1 MKLPPIWR
9 PRQMP
14 EAQETPQAVTEPP
27 TIDVSSPRE
36 CWYQTFAGHPSPC
49 PRCGTPLH
57 QSYQMYMIATRR
69 GPKLA
74 DSFVTGSDFGWFCP
88 NCPAVVINPRD
99 VSALLQHSL
108 PHWDVGST
116 FAVLGIVD
124 LAAIPPE
131 KQHVPLGEDDNPVP
145 LVQFTRVNRQ
155 QTSDRS
161 AQQAGPHDVQN
172 AGPRRQ
178 TSKAKKRRS
187 R

>member
-14 EAQETPQAVTEPP
+14 EAQETPQALTSPP

-74 DSFVTGSDFGWFCP
+74 DSFVTGSDFGWFCR
-88 NCPAVVINPRD
+88 NCPTVVINPRD

-116 FAVLGIVD
+116 FAVLGIDRVAGQAGIALD
-124 LAAIPPE
+124 REPGPGVGLLDEQRVGPLPA
-131 KQHVPLGEDDNPVP
+131 HVPGSAVGARRFTHAATRRRARTGE
-145 LVQFTRVNRQ
+145 
-155 QTSDRS
+155 
-161 AQQAGPHDVQN
+161 
-172 AGPRRQ
+172 PR
-178 TSKAKKRRS
+178 
-187 R
+187 